1 MAAPSDPQNGL
12 RINGMERLYP
22 EERHERNLSHLMGEL
37 LFSNIKSKFEF
48 ELIEA
53 RCQYENLVS
62 RKIFGNNLAPNSQ
75 PSQNSLDCPIRP
87 HG

>member
-48 ELIEA
+48 ELIKA
-53 RCQYENLVS
+53 RCQYENRVS
-62 RKIFGNNLAPNSQ
+62 RKISGNNL
-75 PSQNSLDCPIRP
+75 D
-87 HG
+87 